1 MVIPIIIVV
10 AIPIFFGIVYAP
22 PFDLP
27 EESTDEL
34 ISEPAEFNDDVI
46 SEPAEFNDDVIS
58 EEPNVNILYFM
69 LMGIWLIFLLRILL
83 QVKKG
88 TFKATQR
95 Y

>member
-10 AIPIFFGIVYAP
+10 AIPIFFGIVYVP

-27 EESTDEL
+27 AESTDEL

>member
-1 MVIPIIIVV
+1 MVIPIIVVV

-27 EESTDEL
+27 EESNDEI
-34 ISEPAEFNDDVI
+34 ISEPAEFNDEVI
-46 SEPAEFNDDVIS
+46 SEPAEFNDEVIS
-58 EEPNVNILYFM
+58 EEPGVNILYFL
-69 LMGIWLIFLLRILL
+69 LMIIWIIFLLRILL

>member
-27 EESTDEL
+27 EESPDEL
-34 ISEPAEFNDDVI
+34 I

>member
-1 MVIPIIIVV
+1 MVIPLIIVV
-10 AIPIFFGIVYAP
+10 AIPIFFGIVYSP

-27 EESTDEL
+27 EEFNDET
-34 ISEPAEFNDDVI
+34 ISEPHEFNDEAI
-46 SEPAEFNDDVIS
+46 P
-58 EEPNVNILYFM
+58 EEPDMSILHFV
-69 LMGIWLIFLLRILL
+69 LMVIWIIFLLRILL